1 MILPPRLELL
11 GFGMATP
18 AIVLAA
24 AIVIFGAASPGIA
37 QTPNPQLTVSA
48 PSEVP
53 IGEDFTFTI
62 TFSNSTPN
70 NTTVGF
76 GAFIDLVLDSGGA
89 DHNNPPPG
97 GGGPC
102 DGIQI
107 VSADLVGVGGGPV
120 SIPLLTTAAPCGG
133 TVPLAHPFGSSPFGP
148 VVVPT
153 SSQMTTLDLIFGS
166 YVSTQPAR
174 TIKVKAHVHNFA
186 DVGHPL
192 FIYARAGF
200 RYGGNGTV
208 GPPILTDSSL
218 TASAWTRQ
226 AAVTPVLF
234 TIKKTYLF
242 LEGETATG
250 SNNPQKYAIEV
261 DLAPGQTITDLV
273 VTDCLEPNM
282 IYAGLDTVAT
292 TPGYSVLATPPNP
305 CLKLKYPSVTGGAGP
320 DINVVF
326 SFYIPRLTNLGNVLD
341 PDSCWNKTSSDDIK
355 LEGDWVALDP
365 RDVPGQHIVSDLTP
379 QDDVITDKRFAL
391 QKSVA
396 LLPPSIHVIPGAI
409 LRYTLRFQLSDFF
422 TVGGIVVTDVLS
434 DGQTLVT
441 SPPGLAP
448 RLTVRDRRG
457 PTATVVPFSIT
468 LGNLLDSP
476 NPPADPP
483 ADCGDGKGGR
493 TLVFKASLAMQNNP
507 SLFAS
512 SVLQQGIL
520 TGGQAFPPISTI
532 PASGEIVFHARI
544 EDVFTYPHPGD
555 RYVDKDDPLT
565 DCTEMRADI
574 YSNEI
579 MPVMKKPQLTCS
591 DDSKVSVIV
600 SPDKITKSVYAIT
613 RGSTLVCG
621 PGGPACSNSLTAPAD
636 VYPGDKVTFRIEKTI
651 WSSDAEQ
658 VTVEDFLPLPFFDV
672 SDPDADSNTV
682 GPPWVFTNS
691 AGGLPPFGS
700 ARLGPSDTL
709 HTLVTPTTPV
719 FTADPTT
726 NSIKFDY
733 GTFNDPA
740 NHARKIDLL
749 FSCRVTLKPFA
760 DGLKATNESQE
771 CEGNT
776 FEGHFCQSAIAR
788 VNVRQP
794 NLRIRKGVVATGNT
808 KGMFTPALTPTGKW
822 LPFGVGPSCPRF
834 SAPINSTNLGGLI
847 DSNLNNVDA
856 NDDVIFAIAVENIG
870 GAPAFD
876 VELVDGVP
884 VNTLNNELTCF
895 VPDFSTL
902 CVRRGNGA
910 AIPFTAAPPPG
921 APSSR
926 IINLGLSLTPNS
938 PTSGTNIAII
948 TFKGRII
955 PKIMPGCCDN
965 TVTLQHYASQPGGP
979 DFASAG
985 FTPPFTD
992 VATLCVN
999 PTLVKSLV
1007 ATSEMHTTPQIST
1020 MPQTPANTPTLAIGE
1035 IARFRLAIGI
1045 PEGGQLLNFQVT
1057 DALPAGMKFMNDG
1070 TARLA
1075 FISSSSTGIDHPALP
1090 NPAFNVIGDEGT
1102 LPGLTLTPAQTIPP
1116 SVITVGPNCGDDP
1129 TFNLGA
1135 IKNNDNNDSDL
1146 EFVVIEFNA
1155 LVCNLPVNQSGV
1167 EPSNTFSL
1175 SADGKPFGPSNAI
1188 AVRIVEPNVVVQKTI
1203 SPPDPTARRN
1213 FTVTLAN
1220 TGTTD
1225 AFDVFLKDTLPPAFN
1240 LLTVPAPAVA
1250 VSPPGCAAPTLSV
1263 LGPTLMV
1270 NVPRLRAAPA
1280 CTVTLTFD
1288 ARHTINCGTN
1298 VATVRS
1304 SSLPGNTN
1312 NPHVGTQPNNTGSS
1326 TPCLLSNQE
1335 DCERLYNTMGQAS
1348 IGTFPPSSLV
1358 SWWPLDETS
1367 GNTLVDIKNAHN
1379 ATLPANIGSAS
1390 GVQPSVPAKVVNALF
1405 FPNSSANVPG
1415 APYNF
1420 GTGNFSIDAWVK
1432 TSANTGAALG
1442 IIDKLDT
1449 STTLPAGFAFFVLNG
1464 KVQLVM
1470 GNTSFA
1476 SPPTAFTFNNVWYH
1490 VAVTVQRTGAGS
1502 PIGRFYFNGA
1512 PAGTFIPPLSSVNN
1526 GAPLQIGTYHL
1537 NIGPCQSCQVGLDE
1551 VEIFGDV
1558 VSANEIKAIY
1568 DAGSLGKCRP

>member
-1 MILPPRLELL
+1 MILPRRMELP

-18 AIVLAA
+18 VIVLAS
-24 AIVIFGAASPGIA
+24 VIFAAAPPIIA
-37 QTPNPQLTVSA
+37 QTPNPQVTISA
-48 PSEVP
+48 PSEVL
-53 IGEDFTFTI
+53 IGEDFTFTV
-62 TFSNSTPN
+62 TFANSTPN
-70 NTTVGF
+70 NTTVGY

-89 DHNNPPPG
+89 DHNNPPPA

-120 SIPLLTTAAPCGG
+120 SIPLQTTAAPCGS
-133 TVPLAHPFGSSPFGP
+133 TVPLTHPFGPSPFGP

-153 SSQMTTLDLIFGS
+153 SAQMTTLDLIFGS

-192 FIYARAGF
+192 FIYARGGF
-200 RYGGNGTV
+200 RYGGNATV
-208 GPPILTDSSL
+208 GPPILTDTSL

-234 TIKKTYLF
+234 TIKKKYLF

-250 SNNPQKYAIEV
+250 SNNPQKYEIEV
-261 DLAPGQTITDLV
+261 DLAAGQTITDLV
-273 VTDCLEPNM
+273 VTDCLQPNM
-282 IYAGLDTVAT
+282 IYVGLDAGAT
-292 TPGYSVLATPPNP
+292 TPGYTILATPPNP
-305 CLKLKYPSVTGGAGP
+305 CLKLKYPSVTGTTGA
-320 DINVVF
+320 DIKVTF
-326 SFYIPRLTNLGNVLD
+326 SFYIPRLTNLGSVLD
-341 PDSCWNKTSSDDIK
+341 PDSCWNKTSADDIK

-365 RDVPGQHIVSDLTP
+365 RDQPGQHVVSDLSP

-391 QKSVA
+391 QKSVEIV
-396 LLPPSIHVIPGAI
+396 PPSIRILPGGL
-409 LRYTLRFQLSDFF
+409 LRYRLRFQLSDFF
-422 TVGGIVVTDVLS
+422 TIGGIVVTDVLS
-434 DGQTLVT
+434 DGQALVT
-441 SPPGLAP
+441 SPPSLAP
-448 RLTVRDRRG
+448 KLTVRDRLG
-457 PTATVVPFSIT
+457 PTTTTVPFTIGSPLFGANTIVESSS
-468 LGNLLDSP
+468 LDL
-476 NPPADPP
+476 
-483 ADCGDGKGGR
+483 DCGGVPGGR
-493 TLVFKASLAMQNNP
+493 SLAFEVSHAMQNNP
-507 SLFAS
+507 GLFAS
-512 SVLQQGIL
+512 PVLQQGIL
-520 TGGQAFPPISTI
+520 TGGQAFAPITTI
-532 PASGEIVFHARI
+532 PASGEIVFCVRI
-544 EDVFTYPHPGD
+544 QDAFSYPHPGD
-555 RYVDKDDPLT
+555 KFIDKDDPLNN
-565 DCTEMRADI
+565 CAEMHADI
-574 YSNEI
+574 YTNDPK
-579 MPVMKKPQLTCS
+579 MPVPKVPQLRCM
-591 DDSKVSVIV
+591 DDSSTAVIV
-600 SPDKITKSVYAIT
+600 APDKITKSVYAIT
-613 RGSTLVCG
+613 RGTTLVCG

-636 VYPGDKVTFRIEKTI
+636 VYPGDKVTYRLEKTI

-672 SDPDADSNTV
+672 SDPDADSNTM

-691 AGGLPPFGS
+691 AGGLPPAGGG
-700 ARLGPSDTL
+700 RLGPSDTL
-709 HTLVTPTTPV
+709 HTLVSPATPV

-740 NHARKIDLL
+740 NQARKIDLL
-749 FSCRVTLKPFA
+749 FTCRVTLKPFA
-760 DGLKATNESQE
+760 DGLKATNEAQE
-771 CEGNT
+771 CESNT

-794 NLRIRKGVVATGNT
+794 NLRIRKGVVATSNT
-808 KGMFTPALTPTGKW
+808 NGVITPALAPTGKW
-822 LPFGVGPSCPRF
+822 LPFGIGPSCPRF
-834 SAPINSTNLGGLI
+834 NSPINSTNLGGLI
-847 DSNLNNVDA
+847 DSNVNNVDA
-856 NDDVIFAIAVENIG
+856 NDDVTFAIAVENIG

-876 VELVDGVP
+876 IELADVAP
-884 VNTLNNELTCF
+884 VSTLNNELTCF
-895 VPDFSTL
+895 IPDFTTL

-910 AIPFTAAPPPG
+910 SIPFTAALPPG
-921 APSSR
+921 FPSSR
-926 IINLGLSLTPNS
+926 IIKLGLPLTPSS

-948 TFKGRII
+948 TFNARII
-955 PKIMPGCCDN
+955 PKITPGCCDN
-965 TVTLQHYASQPGGP
+965 IITLQHYASQPGGP
-979 DFASAG
+979 DFVSAG

-1007 ATSEMHTTPQIST
+1007 ATSEIHTTPQIST

-1035 IARFRLAIGI
+1035 IARFRLTIGI
-1045 PEGGQLLNFQVT
+1045 PEGGQLPNFQVT
-1057 DALPAGMKFMNDG
+1057 DALPAGMRFMNDG
-1070 TARLA
+1070 SARLA
-1075 FISSSSTGIDHPALP
+1075 FISSSSGGISHLALP
-1090 NPAFNVIGDEGT
+1090 NPAFNVIGNEGT
-1102 LPGLTLTPAQTIPP
+1102 LLGLTLTPAQTIPP
-1116 SVITVGPNCGDDP
+1116 SLITVGPNCGDDP

-1135 IKNNDNNDSDL
+1135 LKNNDIDNNL

-1167 EPSNTFSL
+1167 EPGNTFSL
-1175 SADGKPFGPSNAI
+1175 SVDGKPFGPSNAI

-1225 AFDVFLKDTLPPAFN
+1225 AFDVFLTDTLPPAFN
-1240 LLTVPAPAVA
+1240 LLTLPAPAVT
-1250 VSPPGCAAPTLSV
+1250 VSPPGCAAPTLTV
-1263 LGPTLMV
+1263 LGATLMV

-1288 ARHTINCGTN
+1288 ARHTVNCGTN
-1298 VATVRS
+1298 VANVRS

-1312 NPHVGTQPNNTGSS
+1312 NPHVGTQPNNTGST

-1367 GNTLVDIKNAHN
+1367 GNTLVDIKNGHN

-1390 GVQPSVPAKVVNALF
+1390 GVQPSIPAKVVNALF

-1442 IIDKLDT
+1442 IVDKLDT
-1449 STTLPAGFAFFVLNG
+1449 STALPAGFAFFVLNG

-1502 PIGRFYFNGA
+1502 PIGRFYFNGS

-1526 GAPLQIGTYHL
+1526 GAALQIGTYHL
-1537 NIGPCQSCQVGLDE
+1537 NVGPCQSCQVGLDE
-1551 VEIFGDV
+1551 VEIFSDV
-1558 VSANEIKAIY
+1558 VSPNDIKAIY